1 MEDHTDGGKHYQ
13 NLTWTMKQKPIRNYT
28 YNRHKISVT
37 LATNNGAMLL
47 HIGICARKNS

>member
-13 NLTWTMKQKPIRNYT
+13 ELNSDNETET

-37 LATNNGAMLL
+37 LVTNNGAMLL
-47 HIGICARKNS
+47 HIVICARTNS